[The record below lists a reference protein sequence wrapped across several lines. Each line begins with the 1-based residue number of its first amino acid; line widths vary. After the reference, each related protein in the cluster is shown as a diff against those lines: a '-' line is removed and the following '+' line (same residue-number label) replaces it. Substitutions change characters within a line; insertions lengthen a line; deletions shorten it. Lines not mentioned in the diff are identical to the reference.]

1 MSEAPEITR
10 RAKSNLAFALRILPA
25 GRRADAVT
33 FYAYCRT
40 LDDLADDPALPVPQR
55 LEAIRS
61 WKHGLVHGFDHPT
74 ELQRE
79 VLALRDRLAIPNHLL
94 TAIADGCESDLTPR
108 TFANWQ
114 DLDAYIWQ
122 VACAVGLVSVKIF
135 GCKDPAAEP
144 YAEALGRALQL
155 TNILRDVAEDLDN
168 GRIYLPEE
176 DLRRFGLGPAD
187 LAARPVTD
195 AFTDLMKFE
204 ADRADGFFR
213 EAGRLLPASDRKAL
227 APARIMAAIYQ
238 ELLEKMR
245 VDGFRVFAK
254 RYRIS
259 HARKL
264 LILAKHGIAG

>member
-1 MSEAPEITR
+1 VSEAPEITR

-61 WKHGLVHGFDHPT
+61 WKHGLLHGFDHPT
-74 ELQRE
+74 PIQAE

-94 TAIADGCESDLTPR
+94 TAIADGCESDLTR
-108 TFANWQ
+108 HAFATWE

-122 VACAVGLVSVKIF
+122 VACAVGLVSVRIF
-135 GCKDPAAEP
+135 GCKDPAADS

-176 DLRRFGLGPAD
+176 DLQRFGLSTAK
-187 LAARPVTD
+187 LAARPTGG
-195 AFTDLMKFE
+195 AFIDLMKFE
-204 ADRADGFFR
+204 ADRAAAFFHQ
-213 EAGRLLPASDRKAL
+213 AAALLPAGDRRAL
-227 APARIMAAIYQ
+227 APARIMAGIYQ
-238 ELLEKMR
+238 ALLEKMR
-245 VDGFRVFAK
+245 ADGFRVFAK

-259 HARKL
+259 RTRKL